1 MPTTVTF
8 AGRVAD
14 VPHLLHTADGALYLT
29 CRVLVEPHGPGGGEE
44 AVEDEPTAYHVRIYG
59 SAAHNVY
66 EALGTGDPIIVH
78 GLHGVETWL
87 DKESGDIL
95 AKSVVV
101 VDNHFGEVGVSLK

>member
-66 EALGTGDPIIVH
+66 EALGV
-78 GLHGVETWL
+78 
-87 DKESGDIL
+87 
-95 AKSVVV
+95 
-101 VDNHFGEVGVSLK
+101 